1 MPSPIPS
8 CSTIYF
14 SPLIFMYSGREN
26 KFNVKKQKQKKQTKI
41 HNIIHH
47 FNSLGTVLGHTLTFK
62 MCGWLQKTV
71 TSFNPYNL
79 ADFSWLNIN
88 VFILRI
94 VKLQN

>member
-26 KFNVKKQKQKKQTKI
+26 KFNVKKQTKI